1 MKGVISMIR
10 FVFVSDVKIVS
21 TYIFV
26 HVKTTSGRI
35 LKKLLLT
42 ANDEKKGI
50 WESQAWV

>member
-1 MKGVISMIR
+1 MKGMITMIR
-10 FVFVSDVKIVS
+10 FVFLFDVKIVS
-21 TYIFV
+21 TYFFV

-42 ANDEKKGI
+42 ANGEKKGI

>member
-1 MKGVISMIR
+1 MISMIR
-10 FVFVSDVKIVS
+10 LVFLFDVKIVN

-42 ANDEKKGI
+42 ANGEKKGF

>member
-1 MKGVISMIR
+1 MKGVLSTFR
-10 FVFVSDVKIVS
+10 FVFVFDVKIVS

-42 ANDEKKGI
+42 ANGEKKGI